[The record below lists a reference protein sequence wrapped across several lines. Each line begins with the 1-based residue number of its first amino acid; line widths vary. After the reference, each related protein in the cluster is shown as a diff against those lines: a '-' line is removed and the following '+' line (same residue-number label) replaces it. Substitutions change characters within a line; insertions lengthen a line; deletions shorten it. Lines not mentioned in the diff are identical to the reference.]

1 MDKARVQVVVLW
13 VTKVAKAVRV
23 AKVVEVWVQIQKVAI
38 PDVAA
43 AQVLEVPVV
52 VRVEC
57 NPSNNNE
64 ACLARAKIIKPR
76 ILRGVI
82 VLVIFFNWFFVMPFI
97 TRTSTKYM
105 NKRFVLLIIT

>member
-23 AKVVEVWVQIQKVAI
+23 AKVVEVWVQIQIQKVAI

-52 VRVEC
+52 VKVEC
-57 NPSNNNE
+57 NPSNKNE
-64 ACLARAKIIKPR
+64 ACLAKAKIIKPR

-82 VLVIFFNWFFVMPFI
+82 VLVIFFNWFFVMP
-97 TRTSTKYM
+97 
-105 NKRFVLLIIT
+105 L